1 MARREEEEPEVL
13 DTFIGKRVGA
23 YIIDLILPGLVAGLV
38 FAGLFLGGDLG
49 LDMGPI
55 IAAAAAVGTLMLVQ
69 YLYFSLQ
76 EGFGR
81 CTLGERAMG
90 LEVALLEVGEDQE
103 DMPVGGA
110 AFVRNAPKLLL
121 VVGGAITLAKYPFA
135 NCYFRPY
142 TEQEIIQAP
151 ERRAW
156 TPKEPEATEEDVTLR
171 EGLPF
176 PEELLNGHCPKC
188 GTPYRLNVEDTEE
201 FSGLWNY
208 RCTWCNYAVFDHF
221 QERRTQPGFW

>member
-1 MARREEEEPEVL
+1 MARREEVEPEVL
-13 DTFIGKRVGA
+13 DSFIGKRIPA
-23 YIIDLILPGLVAGLV
+23 YIIDLILPGIVAGLV
-38 FAGLFLGGDLG
+38 FAGLFLDGDLG
-49 LDMGPI
+49 INKGLPI
-55 IAAAAAVGTLMLVQ
+55 AIGGAVVTLMFIQ
-69 YLYFSLQ
+69 WLYFSLQ
-76 EGFGR
+76 EGFGK
-81 CTLGERAMG
+81 CTLGERIMG
-90 LEVALLEVGEDQE
+90 LEVALLDVEEDQ
-103 DMPVGGA
+103 DDIPVGGK

-121 VVGGAITLAKYPFA
+121 VVGGALTLVKYPSA

-142 TEQEIIQAP
+142 TEQEIVQP
-151 ERRAW
+151 VERRAW
-156 TPKEPEATEEDVTLR
+156 TPKEAPEEDLTLR